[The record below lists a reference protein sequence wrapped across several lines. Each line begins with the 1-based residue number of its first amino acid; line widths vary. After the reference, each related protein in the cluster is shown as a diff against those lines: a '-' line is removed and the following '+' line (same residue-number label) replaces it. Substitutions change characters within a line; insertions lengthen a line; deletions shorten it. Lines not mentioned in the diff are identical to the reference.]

1 MFLLLTRIL
10 LWVLI
15 AFILWNLFSL
25 ISGAFGKIGRVLILI
40 LLAWAFFDP
49 ANPAIGLI
57 GQILLFPLKPL
68 GLTLV
73 LLVGAGAMWGY
84 GKTKTATRQL
94 TIAFVVLLLS
104 SVPIVGYWMAQ
115 QSELGA
121 IDLERRLQRV
131 CEQQCPAGIQPGSAE
146 PPQAIIVMGQG
157 PRGSV
162 PYLTQAQTAD
172 TSDRLIYAAQLYRSS
187 GSNPFVI
194 ISTDASPTARVVI
207 PSPTETAGG
216 TAVTPGGTTEPAS
229 GGTAAAR
236 LRARA
241 LNTTPGGDTTP
252 GTVAGI
258 SPEPASPIPLPNT
271 TADESGVRTLLT
283 ELGVPS
289 DRIYIEPSASDV
301 YNSAVSVKRRL
312 DDLQVRR
319 VVVVAP
325 VLTSRRVALSFNQ
338 LGIQAT
344 PRAADTYIRQLTPF
358 PTVVNTT
365 PEGTCSNVTLRIC
378 NLNQLRFVDFIP
390 NPDALALTSKVWE
403 EFLLSVYYFLRGW
416 LSPLI

>member
-1 MFLLLTRIL
+1 
-10 LWVLI
+10 VLI

-68 GLTLV
+68 GLSLV
-73 LLVGAGAMWGY
+73 LLVGAGGMWGH
-84 GKTKTATRQL
+84 GKAKNAARQL
-94 TIAFVVLLLS
+94 TIAFLVLLLS
-104 SVPIVGYWMAQ
+104 SVPIVAYWMAQ

-131 CEQQCPAGIQPGSAE
+131 CEQQCPAGIQPGSAQ

-172 TSDRLIYAAQLYRSS
+172 TSDRLIYAAQLYKSS

-194 ISTDASPTARVVI
+194 ISTDASPTARAVI
-207 PSPTETAGG
+207 PTPTEAAGG
-216 TAVTPGGTTEPAS
+216 SVSTATPGTTTAPVS
-229 GGTAAAR
+229 GGTAAER

-241 LNTTPGGDTTP
+241 LNAAPGGDTTP
-252 GTVAGI
+252 GTVAGTPSAT
-258 SPEPASPIPLPNT
+258 SPEPSTPIPLPNT
-271 TADESGVRTLLT
+271 TADESGVRALLT
-283 ELGVPS
+283 ELGVPG
-289 DRIYIEPSASDV
+289 DRIYVEPSASDV

-338 LGIQAT
+338 LGIEAT
-344 PRAADTYIRQLTPF
+344 PRSADTYIRQLTPF
-358 PTVVNTT
+358 PTVVSTT

-403 EFLLSVYYFLRGW
+403 EFLLSIYYFLRGW
-416 LSPLI
+416 LSPLV